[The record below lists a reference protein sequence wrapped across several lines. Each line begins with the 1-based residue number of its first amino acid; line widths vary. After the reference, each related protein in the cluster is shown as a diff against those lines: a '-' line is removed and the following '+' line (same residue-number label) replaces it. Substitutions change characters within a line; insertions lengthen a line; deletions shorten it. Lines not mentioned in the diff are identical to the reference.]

1 MDTLFLST
9 ALSLLKY
16 FEQELCAVPETSDIF
31 KFLADLPSR
40 IQMGVE
46 IRSLEDLTPM
56 VQVTDETVRVIRK
69 REISLL
75 AKEQAL
81 EKEKKEIRLKA
92 EDLTP
97 IKQNYVNLS
106 PHLKQAEVVYSVRH
120 SVGEFSSFL
129 SSMTS

>member
-1 MDTLFLST
+1 
-9 ALSLLKY
+9 
-16 FEQELCAVPETSDIF
+16 
-31 KFLADLPSR
+31 
-40 IQMGVE
+40 
-46 IRSLEDLTPM
+46 M
-56 VQVTDETVRVIRK
+56 VQVSDETVRVIRK

-106 PHLKQAEVVYSVRH
+106 PHLKQGLLSLEESV
-120 SVGEFSSFL
+120 SFSSL
-129 SSMTS
+129 

>member
-1 MDTLFLST
+1 
-9 ALSLLKY
+9 
-16 FEQELCAVPETSDIF
+16 
-31 KFLADLPSR
+31 
-40 IQMGVE
+40 
-46 IRSLEDLTPM
+46 M
-56 VQVTDETVRVIRK
+56 VQVSDETVWVIRK

-120 SVGEFSSFL
+120 SVGKIFELITSFWH
-129 SSMTS
+129 